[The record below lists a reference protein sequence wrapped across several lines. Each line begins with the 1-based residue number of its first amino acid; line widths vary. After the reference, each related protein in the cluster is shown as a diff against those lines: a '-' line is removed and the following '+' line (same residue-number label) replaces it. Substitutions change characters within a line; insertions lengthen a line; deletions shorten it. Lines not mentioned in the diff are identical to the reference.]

1 MSFLMDFRNEV
12 LARSRCAIDDRVDRL
27 NRYYAI
33 VFIIA
38 CVFFLSTKNIVGKQ
52 IFCFTPERFTL
63 TQVRLSLR
71 KLHNDEMCDFGMSFT
86 TFDSKVGKRSRNCFL
101 QTEYANNYCWS
112 KGTYYSLAN
121 SDPRQKWDKTWNHN
135 GKLEVNKH
143 PLVEEEEKVLLF
155 DPIRLSKD
163 ASPRRNG
170 ASVPARPYRVRARKD
185 VSYVLISGC

>member
-71 KLHNDEMCDFGMSFT
+71 KWHNDEMCGFGMSFT
-86 TFDSKVGKRSRNCFL
+86 IFDSIMVKGLAIVSYRRSTL
-101 QTEYANNYCWS
+101 TITA
-112 KGTYYSLAN
+112 GL
-121 SDPRQKWDKTWNHN
+121 
-135 GKLEVNKH
+135 
-143 PLVEEEEKVLLF
+143 KVLTTAWR
-155 DPIRLSKD
+155 IQTRG
-163 ASPRRNG
+163 RNG
-170 ASVPARPYRVRARKD
+170 TKPGIITENWKWTNIRSSKKRRKCCCSIPYDSRKTRHPGETAHPCRLVHIECARAKTSRM
-185 VSYVLISGC
+185 C